1 MRRPRC
7 RGPPLP
13 RGGPQDARC
22 VLELM
27 SRPVPTA
34 GAKVQRGRPKN
45 RNRPGPKYELIDL
58 LAGATGLEPAASGV
72 TGRRSNQLSYAPA
85 GNTGAGSPTPP
96 AGDCQANPSGIEPSD
111 AARKPCPYGTS
122 TSSSRR

>member
-1 MRRPRC
+1 
-7 RGPPLP
+7 
-13 RGGPQDARC
+13 

-85 GNTGAGSPTPP
+85 GNGADLRRTPGQVKDRAGLVGGDGLEPPTS
-96 AGDCQANPSGIEPSD
+96 CV
-111 AARKPCPYGTS
+111 
-122 TSSSRR
+122 